1 MTVIP
6 LLAPRSTTRDD
17 VELVRACAE
26 GDQLALAEL
35 HRRFAAQLWRFL
47 SRLLGDAQEIE
58 DLVQATFID
67 VWRGAAGF
75 RGESA
80 VKSWIFGIAHNKARR
95 LIRGYGRK
103 RAFLDLLTLLPQSPA
118 PAIDDQT
125 SDRRTL
131 ERVAELLG
139 ELSPEQRSAFVMV
152 DLEGITTVEAARAL
166 SLRPG
171 TLRRRLFDAR
181 RRLKKAL
188 TEVS

>member
-6 LLAPRSTTRDD
+6 LLAPRSTTRED
-17 VELVRACAE
+17 VELVRACAQ

-67 VWRGAAGF
+67 VWRGAGAF

-95 LIRGYGRK
+95 LIRGYGRR
-103 RAFLDLLTLLPQSPA
+103 RAFLDLLTFLPQSPA

-125 SDRRTL
+125 NDRRIL

-139 ELSPEQRSAFVMV
+139 TLSPEQRSAFVMV
-152 DLEGITTVEAARAL
+152 DLEGITTVEAARVL

-188 TEVS
+188 TEAS